1 MVLKEKK
8 QNCFSV
14 PDGYFEQLVPEIMQ
28 HIPQQPVK
36 RRIRFELPARVAVAA
51 CLVGVVM
58 GLSSYVYF
66 HNKQIDLSKQVQA
79 SGMNMENNAQY
90 SYQDAVMDYAM
101 MDNTDI
107 YACITSTDY

>member
-14 PDGYFEQLVPEIMQ
+14 PDDYFEQLVPEIMQ
-28 HIPQQPVK
+28 HITQQPVK
-36 RRIRFELPARVAVAA
+36 RRIRFALPVRVAVAA

-66 HNKQIDLSKQVQA
+66 HNKQIDLSKQVLA

-90 SYQDAVMDYAM
+90 SYQDAVIDYAM

>member
-1 MVLKEKK
+1 MVLKQKK

-14 PDGYFEQLVPEIMQ
+14 PAGHSEQFVTETLQ

-36 RRIRFELPARVAVAA
+36 RRIKFALPVRVAVAA

-107 YACITSTDY
+107 YACITSTEY

>member
-36 RRIRFELPARVAVAA
+36 RKIRFALPVRVAVAA

-66 HNKQIDLSKQVQA
+66 HNKQIDLSKQVLA
-79 SGMNMENNAQY
+79 SGMNMENNSQY
-90 SYQDAVMDYAM
+90 SYQDAVIDYAM